1 MLARRGFLM
10 GLGSLVAAPAIV
22 RAASLMPVK
31 AIVVPAKHEFIF
43 RTSLPQGTWRMIN
56 DGSINKNFENL
67 LFNDLFETMSGM
79 VTDDPLS
86 SHYDLVTQNA

>member
-10 GLGSLVAAPAIV
+10 WLGSLVAAPAIV

-43 RTSLPQGTWRMIN
+43 RTSLPQATWRMIH